1 MTALCVIRM
10 AGGLSD
16 LKPVFI
22 ALLLHSGCEMLGS
35 RENPTSKCCVILTP
49 FRVLYMFLVTISE
62 DQHPY
67 TSNIIVVIMSA
78 LLS

>member
-22 ALLLHSGCEMLGS
+22 ALLLHSGYEMLGS

-67 TSNIIVVIMSA
+67 NIIVVIMSA